1 MNHKNFSNLSE
12 EYKREKK
19 CSPKNIKNSMSKYWV
34 FLLPSYQYTFLA
46 FWMVVTVW
54 TSLSVFCVFFSADFI
69 ALKDMEMENI
79 KQ

>member
-1 MNHKNFSNLSE
+1 
-12 EYKREKK
+12 
-19 CSPKNIKNSMSKYWV
+19 MSKYWV